1 MRNHSCNFGRGNNEE
16 HFCEIIFNLNQW
28 FWRCLLKDF
37 LSGALLA
44 LLFGGAKP
52 FVQFW

>member
-28 FWRCLLKDF
+28 FWRFLLKVF
-37 LSGALLA
+37 LSGALL
-44 LLFGGAKP
+44 FGRAEP